1 MDRPDRRGRVMVCL
15 ASHAV
20 AGRAAHTN
28 WYYYC
33 LEQHYTIYSRRTHL
47 TSPLHLSPLWSMNAI
62 FIKKYCNMGRPH
74 YWGIHYWRIHYW
86 WCAVLLFDL
95 GFRRSGFCCIQR
107 LPMGARMK
115 SLLLRCRLRSAKTL
129 RPWRWFAYRVCLS
142 APRQPGPRQ

>member
-1 MDRPDRRGRVMVCL
+1 MSVAGGAVAALVSYSGRLFHQHAKVSVGQRSTHRNALLKYVDEKTLLRCTWTSAAVRMDRPDRRGRVMVCL

-62 FIKKYCNMGRPH
+62 FIKKILQHGETTLLGNTLLENTLLVR
-74 YWGIHYWRIHYW
+74 
-86 WCAVLLFDL
+86 CAPV
-95 GFRRSGFCCIQR
+95 
-107 LPMGARMK
+107 
-115 SLLLRCRLRSAKTL
+115 
-129 RPWRWFAYRVCLS
+129 
-142 APRQPGPRQ
+142 